1 MEGKE
6 EEKLG
11 GEHLGKVP
19 LGTREMNCGYDHI
32 SLYICMTFSRNL
44 F

>member
-1 MEGKE
+1 MEEKE

-11 GEHLGKVP
+11 GEYLGKIL
-19 LGTREMNCGYDHI
+19 LGTRETNCGYDHI
-32 SLYICMTFSRNL
+32 SLYICMKFSRNL